1 MAMAL
6 EVSVF
11 RYIRGYFYDLEA
23 IFSLMLLFLSLS
35 WSYSSDKSDHVS
47 S

>member
-1 MAMAL
+1 MAMAF

-23 IFSLMLLFLSLS
+23 IVSLVLLSLSLS
-35 WSYSSDKSDHVS
+35 WSHSSDESDHVS